1 MGADY
6 LNKTYMENGLVN
18 FADSIGIEL
27 VKSWEEEPIVEL
39 YRAGGW
45 WREDMDPSRLPEL
58 ISGSY
63 LFAVAVDISTGRSV
77 GMGRVI
83 SDGIADAY
91 IQDVVVLPQWRKKGV
106 GKMVIFALIEGCKSR
121 GISWIGV
128 IAQPGSEKL
137 YRSLGFMPMEGHVPM
152 LLQRR

>member
-1 MGADY
+1 MIRID
-6 LNKTYMENGLVN
+6 
-18 FADSIGIEL
+18 L
-27 VKSWEEEPIVEL
+27 VKSWEKEPIVEL

-58 ISGSY
+58 IDGSY
-63 LFAVAVDISTGRSV
+63 LFAVAVDTSTGKSI

-91 IQDVVVLPQWRKKGV
+91 IQDVVVLPEWRKRGV
-106 GKMVIFALIEGCKSR
+106 AKMVITALLEGCRSR
-121 GISWIGV
+121 GITWIGV
-128 IAQPGSEKL
+128 IAQPGTEML
-137 YRSLGFMPMEGHVPM
+137 YRSLGFVPMEGHVPM

>member
-1 MGADY
+1 MNCADMI
-6 LNKTYMENGLVN
+6 K
-18 FADSIGIEL
+18 IEL
-27 VKSWEEEPIVEL
+27 VTSWEKEPIVEL

-45 WREDMDPSRLPEL
+45 WREEMDPSRLPEL

-63 LFAVAVDISTGRSV
+63 LFAVATDISTGRSI

-91 IQDVVVLPQWRKKGV
+91 IQDVVVFPQWRKRGV
-106 GKMVIFALIEGCKSR
+106 GKMIISALLEGCRSR
-121 GISWIGV
+121 GIAWIGV
-128 IAQPGSEKL
+128 IAQPGTEML

-152 LLQRR
+152 LLQGR

>member
-1 MGADY
+1 MDCADR
-6 LNKTYMENGLVN
+6 
-18 FADSIGIEL
+18 IRIEL
-27 VKSWEEEPIVEL
+27 VKSWQEEPIVEL

-63 LFAVAVDISTGRSV
+63 LFAVAVDISTGRSI

-106 GKMVIFALIEGCKSR
+106 GKMVISALVEGCNSR

-137 YRSLGFMPMEGHVPM
+137 YRALGFMPMEGHVPM

>member
-1 MGADY
+1 MGREY
-6 LNKTYMENGLVN
+6 LNKTYTENGLV
-18 FADSIGIEL
+18 DYEDRISIEL
-27 VKSWEEEPIVEL
+27 VNAWEDEPIVEL

-63 LFAVAVDISTGRSV
+63 LFAVAVDIPTGKSI

-106 GKMVIFALIEGCKSR
+106 GKMIISALIEGCKFRS
-121 GISWIGV
+121 ISWIGV

-137 YRSLGFMPMEGHVPM
+137 YRSLGFVPMEGHVPM

>member
-1 MGADY
+1 VDCAGADQ
-6 LNKTYMENGLVN
+6 
-18 FADSIGIEL
+18 IRIEL
-27 VKSWEEEPIVEL
+27 VNAWEEEPIVEL

-45 WREDMDPSRLPEL
+45 WREEMDPSRLPEL
-58 ISGSY
+58 IRGSY
-63 LFAVAVDISTGRSV
+63 LFAVAVDISTGRSI

-91 IQDVVVLPQWRKKGV
+91 IQDMVVLPQWRKKGV
-106 GKMVIFALIEGCKSR
+106 GRMLISTLIDSCKSR

-137 YRSLGFMPMEGHVPM
+137 YSSLGFTKMEGHVPM

>member
-1 MGADY
+1 MDCADR
-6 LNKTYMENGLVN
+6 
-18 FADSIGIEL
+18 IRIEL
-27 VKSWEEEPIVEL
+27 VNAWEEEPIVEL

-58 ISGSY
+58 IRGSY
-63 LFAVAVDISTGRSV
+63 LFAIAVDISTGKSI

-91 IQDVVVLPQWRKKGV
+91 IQDVVVLSQWRMKGV
-106 GKMVIFALIEGCKSR
+106 GKMVISALIDGCKSR

-128 IAQPGSEKL
+128 IAQPGLENL
-137 YRSLGFMPMEGHVPM
+137 YRSLGFVPMEGHVPM

>member
-1 MGADY
+1 MNCTDW
-6 LNKTYMENGLVN
+6 
-18 FADSIGIEL
+18 IRIEL

-45 WREDMDPSRLPEL
+45 WRDDMDPSRLPEL

-63 LFAVAVDISTGRSV
+63 LFAVAVDISTGKSV
-77 GMGRVI
+77 GMGRVM

-91 IQDVVVLPQWRKKGV
+91 IHDVVVLPQWRKRGV
-106 GKMVIFALIEGCKSR
+106 GKMVVSALMEGCKSR

-128 IAQPGSEKL
+128 IAQPGTEKL
-137 YRSLGFMPMEGHVPM
+137 YCSLGFVPMEGHVPM

>member
-1 MGADY
+1 MESEPADFADRIRI
-6 LNKTYMENGLVN
+6 KLVN
-18 FADSIGIEL
+18 
-27 VKSWEEEPIVEL
+27 SWQEEPIVEL

-45 WREDMDPSRLPEL
+45 WREDMDASRLPEL

-63 LFAVAVDISTGRSV
+63 LFAVAVDISTGRSI

-91 IQDVVVLPQWRKKGV
+91 IQDVVVLPRWRKKGV
-106 GKMVIFALIEGCKSR
+106 GKMVISALIDGCKSR
-121 GISWIGV
+121 GIAWIGV
-128 IAQPGSEKL
+128 IAQPGSETL
-137 YRSLGFMPMEGHVPM
+137 YRSLGFVTMEGHVPM

>member
-1 MGADY
+1 MDCADR
-6 LNKTYMENGLVN
+6 
-18 FADSIGIEL
+18 IRIEL
-27 VKSWEEEPIVEL
+27 VESWEKEPIVEL

-45 WREDMDPSRLPEL
+45 WREDMDPSRLSEL

-63 LFAVAVDISTGRSV
+63 IFAVAVDISSGKSI

-91 IQDVVVLPQWRKKGV
+91 IQDVVVLPPWRKKGV
-106 GKMVIFALIEGCKSR
+106 GKMVISALLEGCRSR
-121 GISWIGV
+121 GIAWVGV
-128 IAQPGSEKL
+128 IAQPCTEML
-137 YRSLGFMPMEGHVPM
+137 YRSLGFVPMEGHVPM

>member
-1 MGADY
+1 
-6 LNKTYMENGLVN
+6 MESRSVD
-18 FADSIGIEL
+18 FADRIRIEL
-27 VKSWEEEPIVEL
+27 VNAWQEEPIVEL

-45 WREDMDPSRLPEL
+45 WKEDMDPSRLPEL

-63 LFAVAVDISTGRSV
+63 LFAVAVDISTGRSI

-91 IQDVVVLPQWRKKGV
+91 IQDVVVLPQWREKGV
-106 GKMVIFALIEGCKSR
+106 GKMLISALIEACKSR
-121 GISWIGV
+121 GIAWIGV

-137 YRSLGFMPMEGHVPM
+137 YSSLGFMPMEGHVPM

>member
-1 MGADY
+1 MDCADR
-6 LNKTYMENGLVN
+6 
-18 FADSIGIEL
+18 IRIEL
-27 VKSWEEEPIVEL
+27 VKSWEKEPIVEL

-63 LFAVAVDISTGRSV
+63 LFAVAVDISSRRSI

-106 GKMVIFALIEGCKSR
+106 GKMVISALLEGCRSR

-128 IAQPGSEKL
+128 IAQPGTEML
-137 YRSLGFMPMEGHVPM
+137 YRSLGFVPMEGHVPM